1 MSNKETLQ
9 EYNTKLIAN
18 NDSLQTVMD
27 MINNLPEAG
36 GSADIL
42 LQDKSIEIT
51 ENGTTNIVADEG
63 YDGLNNVEVVTNVS
77 GGGLTEPLYL
87 IENGYEITDVTG
99 GSELVHDDMGS
110 GITNGVYMSQGEG
123 SLNFYGGLWQA
134 GNFVFNNEIDL
145 SKHTYLCIDYAFPST
160 TNSKWS
166 AEIKFQ
172 MIFKNTNKTII
183 FHNGGTTTRITVKI
197 PITDFSEKD
206 IITFYYQNLGATNG
220 VDNGSAYDPN
230 SPLLLYNMWLE
241 DELSLQNKSVEI
253 TENGTQTI
261 TADEGYVGLNSVTVN
276 TNVRGNNILDNTD
289 FSLGGWGINNTEL
302 IQQAADDIY
311 RFNKIMSVVGGETLY
326 LSKSLVLHFNVAD
339 TSVNYNTTGDLI
351 ITVPTGATEMAVR
364 CFAADAPTFNPS
376 EYIISR
382 SPIVEDDGEVFSKDE
397 VKTNKTW
404 IDGKPIYRKV
414 FTGTLPTAASYSTY
428 VSLYFD
434 ISDTNYDTPVDI
446 YGSIDQ
452 SDGFAFWSLNW
463 YNHVAGAS
471 AITNINNDTSN
482 KIQVR
487 HNCNWLSDQPVFVVF
502 EYTKTTD

>member
-77 GGGLTEPLYL
+77 GGEELTEIY
-87 IENGYEITDVTG
+87 
-99 GSELVHDDMGS
+99 
-110 GITNGVYMSQGEG
+110 
-123 SLNFYGGLWQA
+123 
-134 GNFVFNNEIDL
+134 
-145 SKHTYLCIDYAFPST
+145 ST
-160 TNSKWS
+160 
-166 AEIKFQ
+166 E
-172 MIFKNTNKTII
+172 
-183 FHNGGTTTRITVKI
+183 
-197 PITDFSEKD
+197 
-206 IITFYYQNLGATNG
+206 
-220 VDNGSAYDPN
+220 
-230 SPLLLYNMWLE
+230 
-241 DELSLQNKSVEI
+241 
-253 TENGTQTI
+253 
-261 TADEGYVGLNSVTVN
+261 
-276 TNVRGNNILDNTD
+276 
-289 FSLGGWGINNTEL
+289 
-302 IQQAADDIY
+302 
-311 RFNKIMSVVGGETLY
+311 
-326 LSKSLVLHFNVAD
+326 
-339 TSVNYNTTGDLI
+339 
-351 ITVPTGATEMAVR
+351 
-364 CFAADAPTFNPS
+364 
-376 EYIISR
+376 
-382 SPIVEDDGEVFSKDE
+382 E

-452 SDGFAFWSLNW
+452 ADGFAFWSLNW